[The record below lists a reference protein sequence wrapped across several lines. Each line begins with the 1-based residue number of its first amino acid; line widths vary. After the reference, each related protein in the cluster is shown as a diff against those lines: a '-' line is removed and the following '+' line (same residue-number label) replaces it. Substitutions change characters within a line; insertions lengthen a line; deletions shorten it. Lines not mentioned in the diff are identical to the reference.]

1 MGSLRFFLGYGI
13 AVLVMAATPGAIAA
27 EPKPPVVVELFTS
40 QGCNSCPPADAYL
53 ASLKGRDNV
62 IALSYHVNYWD
73 YLGWRDTLASDTTTQ
88 RQRDYARTLGERT
101 IYTPQIVVGGRYHEV
116 GSRHTAVDRTIRKVA
131 LEQDENLLV
140 QLSEAPRGTLQI
152 TIAKGQIYHR
162 RVVVWL
168 VIFDPYHEVKVE
180 RGENGGRTLGSHNV
194 VRDMREIGEWYGKE
208 FNFALNIDDLRTTGE
223 AVAVIVQEH
232 DSGHILGAQA
242 SQLAGLSRP

>member
-13 AVLVMAATPGAIAA
+13 AVLVLAATPGATAA

-53 ASLKGRDNV
+53 ASLVGRGDV

-88 RQRDYARTLGERT
+88 RQRDYARSLGERT
-101 IYTPQIVVGGRYHEV
+101 IYTPQIVVGGKYHEV
-116 GSRHTAVDRTIRKVA
+116 GSRHKAVDRTIRKVA
-131 LEQDENLLV
+131 LEQDENLSV

-152 TIAKGQIYHR
+152 TIAKGQIFHR

-168 VIFDPYHEVKVE
+168 VIFDPYHEVEVE
-180 RGENGGRTLGSHNV
+180 RGENAGRTLGSHNV

-208 FNFALNIDDLRTTGE
+208 FSVALDIGDLRTAGE

-242 SQLAGLSRP
+242 AQLAGLSRP